1 MSSTVE
7 KVLNLN
13 ADTTEKTKDVVV
25 AAAAPVEPVLQTVIK
40 DEATVV
46 VGVGDGNNDVVV
58 TSVVVAAA
66 TESVACKDVCKD
78 VCGEENCV
86 KSTNKEISKKRKT
99 VSSPSEN
106 KTCSNVV
113 VEGACKKM
121 KIAVGEIGDDGGLVG
136 AALMTP
142 RCGF

>member
-1 MSSTVE
+1 MSS
-7 KVLNLN
+7 N
-13 ADTTEKTKDVVV
+13 ANTENTEKTKDVVV
-25 AAAAPVEPVLQTVIK
+25 AAAPAAPAAPVEPVLQTVIK

-46 VGVGDGNNDVVV
+46 VGVGDGDNDVVV
-58 TSVVVAAA
+58 TSAVVAAA
-66 TESVACKDVCKD
+66 TESVACKDM
-78 VCGEENCV
+78 CGEEKDCFE
-86 KSTNKEISKKRKT
+86 STNKEISKKRKAI
-99 VSSPSEN
+99 SSPSEN

>member
-66 TESVACKDVCKD
+66 TESVVCKD
-78 VCGEENCV
+78 VCEEKDCV
-86 KSTNKEISKKRKT
+86 ESLTNNKESISLSKKRKT

-113 VEGACKKM
+113 VEELACKKM
-121 KIAVGEIGDDGGLVG
+121 KIAVGDDGGLVG

>member
-1 MSSTVE
+1 MSS
-7 KVLNLN
+7 N
-13 ADTTEKTKDVVV
+13 ANTENTEKTKDVVV
-25 AAAAPVEPVLQTVIK
+25 AAAPAAPAAPVEPVLQTVIK

-46 VGVGDGNNDVVV
+46 VGVGDGDNDVVV
-58 TSVVVAAA
+58 TSAVVAAA
-66 TESVACKDVCKD
+66 TESVACKDM
-78 VCGEENCV
+78 CGEEKDCFE
-86 KSTNKEISKKRKT
+86 STNKEISKKRKT

>member
-66 TESVACKDVCKD
+66 TESVACKDM
-78 VCGEENCV
+78 CGEEKDCFE
-86 KSTNKEISKKRKT
+86 STNKEISKKRKAI
-99 VSSPSEN
+99 SSPSEN

-113 VEGACKKM
+113 VEELACKKM

>member
-1 MSSTVE
+1 MSS
-7 KVLNLN
+7 N
-13 ADTTEKTKDVVV
+13 ANTENTEKTKDVVV
-25 AAAAPVEPVLQTVIK
+25 AAAPAAPVEPVLQTVIK

-66 TESVACKDVCKD
+66 TESVAC
-78 VCGEENCV
+78 GEEKDCV
-86 KSTNKEISKKRKT
+86 ESTNKSISKKRKT

-113 VEGACKKM
+113 VEELACKKT
-121 KIAVGEIGDDGGLVG
+121 KIAVGDDGGLVG